1 MILKGGRVIDPASGT
16 DAILDILLE
25 KDKSA
30 RAGENLSPQFPDETV
45 LDCRGLWILPGL
57 VDIHTHL
64 REPGYE
70 YKETIATGTQ
80 AAAAGGITTLA
91 CMANTLPVND
101 TPAVT
106 RYILEKAEKEG
117 VVEVLPIGAATHGLA
132 GERLS
137 EIGLMKEAGIV
148 ALSDDG
154 VSVGDAGILRIV
166 MEYARRF
173 NLPFIEHCED
183 PATANGGVAHEGEIG
198 TRMGLRGI
206 PCVSES
212 VIVARDILMARWLG
226 TPVHIAHVSCRA
238 SIDLI
243 RWGKDQGVAVTCEA
257 TPHHL
262 TLTAEDLFQ
271 SDYDTC
277 FKVNPPL
284 REEAD
289 RQALLA
295 ALKEGVIDCIA
306 TDHAPHDTQSK
317 MVEFD
322 DAANGIS
329 GLETALPLALAAGRE
344 AGLSPAD
351 TIARVTVHPA
361 RILNLDRGQL
371 LNGGPARLVVFD
383 PDELWEVTPARFFSR
398 GKNTSFAGKTLRGKV
413 KMTLFDGRRVFV
425 DAVNPWGLKPIPD
438 KKA

>member
-16 DAILDILLE
+16 DAVLDILLE
-25 KDKSA
+25 KAQAAKT
-30 RAGENLSPQFPDETV
+30 GTNLSPQFPDETV

-70 YKETIATGTQ
+70 YKETIATGTR

-106 RYILEKAEKEG
+106 RYILEKAEQEG
-117 VVEVLPIGAATHGLA
+117 IVEVLPIGAATHGLA
-132 GERLS
+132 SERLS
-137 EIGLMKEAGIV
+137 DIGLMKEAGIV

-173 NLPFIEHCED
+173 DLPLIEHCED
-183 PATANGGVAHEGEIG
+183 PATAKGGAVDEGETG
-198 TRMGLRGI
+198 TRMGLRAI

-226 TPVHIAHVSCRA
+226 APIHIAHVSCRA

-262 TLTAEDLFQ
+262 ALTVGDLFQ
-271 SDYDTC
+271 SDYDTR

-329 GLETALPLALAAGRE
+329 GLETALPLALTAGRE
-344 AGLSPAD
+344 AGLTPLE
-351 TIARVTVHPA
+351 TVARLTVHPA
-361 RILNLDRGQL
+361 RVLNIDRGRL
-371 LNGGPARLVVFD
+371 LNGGLPRLVVFN
-383 PDELWEVTPARFFSR
+383 PDEPWEVDPARFFSR
-398 GKNTSFAGKTLRGKV
+398 GKNTPFVGKTLQGRV

-425 DAVNPWGLKPIPD
+425 DAVNPWGLKPVPD

>member
-16 DAILDILLE
+16 DAVLDILLE
-25 KDKSA
+25 KDQAVKSGA
-30 RAGENLSPQFPDETV
+30 NLSPQFPDETV

-70 YKETIATGTQ
+70 YKETIATGTR

-106 RYILEKAEKEG
+106 RYILEKAEQEG
-117 VVEVLPIGAATHGLA
+117 IVEVLPIGAATHGLA
-132 GERLS
+132 SERLS
-137 EIGLMKEAGIV
+137 DIGLMKEAGIV

-173 NLPFIEHCED
+173 NLPLIEHCED
-183 PATANGGVAHEGEIG
+183 PATAKGGVVDEGETG

-226 TPVHIAHVSCRA
+226 APIHIAHVSCRA
-238 SIDLI
+238 SLDLI

-262 TLTAEDLFQ
+262 ALTVGDLFQ
-271 SDYDTC
+271 SDYDTR

-306 TDHAPHDTQSK
+306 TDHAPHDIQSK

-329 GLETALPLALAAGRE
+329 GLETALPLALSAGRE
-344 AGLSPAD
+344 AGLTPLETVS
-351 TIARVTVHPA
+351 RLTVHPA
-361 RILNLDRGQL
+361 RVLNIDRGRL
-371 LNGGPARLVVFD
+371 LNGGLSRLVVFN
-383 PDELWEVTPARFFSR
+383 PDEPWEVDPAHFFSR
-398 GKNTSFAGKTLRGKV
+398 GKNTPFAGKTLRGRV

-425 DAVNPWGLKPIPD
+425 DAANPWGLKPVPD

>member
-16 DAILDILLE
+16 DAVLDILLE
-25 KDKSA
+25 KDQAAK
-30 RAGENLSPQFPDETV
+30 AGANLSPQFPDETA

-70 YKETIATGTQ
+70 YKETIATGTR

-91 CMANTLPVND
+91 CMANTLPAND

-106 RYILEKAEKEG
+106 RYILEKAEQEG
-117 VVEVLPIGAATHGLA
+117 IVEVLPIGAATHGLA
-132 GERLS
+132 SERLS
-137 EIGLMKEAGIV
+137 DIGLMKEAGIV

-173 NLPFIEHCED
+173 NLPLIEHCED
-183 PATANGGVAHEGEIG
+183 PATAKGGTVDEGETG

-226 TPVHIAHVSCRA
+226 APIHIAHVSCRT

-243 RWGKDQGVAVTCEA
+243 RWGKDQGVSVTCEA

-262 TLTAEDLFQ
+262 TLTVGDLFQ
-271 SDYDTC
+271 SDYDTR

-295 ALKEGVIDCIA
+295 ALKAGVIDCIA

-329 GLETALPLALAAGRE
+329 GLETALPLALSAGRE
-344 AGLSPAD
+344 AGLTPLE
-351 TIARVTVHPA
+351 TVARLTVHPA
-361 RILNLDRGQL
+361 RVLNIDRGRL
-371 LNGGPARLVVFD
+371 LNEGPPRLVVFN
-383 PDELWEVTPARFFSR
+383 PDEAWEVDPAHFFSR
-398 GKNTSFAGKTLRGKV
+398 GKNTPFAGKTLRGRV

-425 DAVNPWGLKPIPD
+425 DAVNPWGLKPVPD